1 VNAFSYRVILKPEP
15 EGGFTVTVPS
25 LPGCVT
31 FGSDLEEAMEMAKD
45 AVRACLESLKKH
57 SEPIPDDSDTL
68 ETQLSIQYEMRIGD
82 NWKNID
88 MK

>member
-31 FGSDLEEAMEMAKD
+31 FGSDLEEAMKMAKD
-45 AVRACLESLKKH
+45 AVRAYLESLKKH

-68 ETQLSIQYEMRIGD
+68 ETQLSIQYG
-82 NWKNID
+82 
-88 MK
+88 

>member
-1 VNAFSYRVILKPEP
+1 MNAFSYRVILKPEP

-45 AVRACLESLKKH
+45 AVRAYLESLKKH
-57 SEPIPDDSDTL
+57 SEPIPDYSDTL
-68 ETQLSIQYEMRIGD
+68 ETQLSIQYG
-82 NWKNID
+82 
-88 MK
+88 